1 MMYGFSAVQ
10 KDPASPPG
18 LLFFIQRR
26 AAVSYTHLD
35 VYKRQIYAREQLRL
49 RMSLE
54 AARKDGYE
62 RIIVAMHYPPAEM
75 KNSRNE
81 FTEIIGEFEPELVI
95 YGHLHGSYARQ
106 FSFNGRIGATDY
118 RLVSCDYLG
127 FVPILAA
134 QTKESRGGILC
145 QEGKL
150 SLIHI

>member
-1 MMYGFSAVQ
+1 MRETSLSA
-10 KDPASPPG
+10 G
-18 LLFFIQRR
+18 R
-26 AAVSYTHLD
+26 AGRKLPQTSQNWTSHD
-35 VYKRQIYAREQLRL
+35 DRIYAREQLRL

-118 RLVSCDYLG
+118 RLVSCALSGICSDSRRRRQKR
-127 FVPILAA
+127 AA
-134 QTKESRGGILC
+134 AGILC
-145 QEGKL
+145 QEGKTCL
-150 SLIHI
+150 RKDE

>member
-1 MMYGFSAVQ
+1 MCRIIIAGDIAVCGTRGWKLPHTSQ
-10 KDPASPPG
+10 NWTSHDDK
-18 LLFFIQRR
+18 
-26 AAVSYTHLD
+26 
-35 VYKRQIYAREQLRL
+35 IYAREQLRL

-145 QEGKL
+145 QEGKTCL
-150 SLIHI
+150 RKDE